1 MKTIH
6 LVMLANLTLL
16 VAWGFVVVLFN
27 LGG

>member
-16 VAWGFVVVLFN
+16 LSWGFVVVLFS

>member
-16 VAWGFVVVLFN
+16 VVWGFVVVLFS
-27 LGG
+27 LGS